1 MTVHPAEDSPWLT
14 SSRAY
19 SEMTTRYRA
28 RPGNGSVAGG
38 GTVKS
43 QYMNIKLAPKEF
55 VRIDHPL
62 QPCRSGANGPDCEIE
77 CFQRAVTSVTNCRF
91 SSIILFF
98 GKTFGIQIFG
108 GMVVRVVFQR
118 LPYMNLTS
126 AGIPYCNSSA
136 SVKQTEELV
145 ARLITETRSQLKCN
159 CIESCSKV

>member
-1 MTVHPAEDSPWLT
+1 
-14 SSRAY
+14 
-19 SEMTTRYRA
+19 MTTRYQRLD
-28 RPGNGSVAGG
+28 NGSAGG
-38 GTVKS
+38 MVKS
-43 QYMNIKLAPKEF
+43 QFMNIRLAPKEF

-62 QPCRSGANGPDCEIE
+62 QPCRSGPNGPDGGGPDCEIE